1 MAFKGWIKKYEH
13 QYHEVP
19 VSDELNAPE
28 DVTENVT
35 AASSLGDAEH
45 VHADAAVDAETHD
58 DEGEAAGV
66 SSRGRVVSRMISY
79 IARAF

>member
-19 VSDELNAPE
+19 VPDDLNAPE

-35 AASSLGDAEH
+35 ADN
-45 VHADAAVDAETHD
+45 AANVT
-58 DEGEAAGV
+58 
-66 SSRGRVVSRMISY
+66 
-79 IARAF
+79 